1 MDRQRGQPPPKNFK
15 HFKKEFPPST
25 RQTLKHYMSK
35 EKEAGAMLEKCAP
48 RHQYTMKEIHMIEEV
63 KEVMKEF
70 LNVKEGNVMSMKEL
84 SLVQ

>member
-1 MDRQRGQPPPKNFK
+1 
-15 HFKKEFPPST
+15 
-25 RQTLKHYMSK
+25 MSK

-63 KEVMKEF
+63 KEVRKEF
-70 LNVKEGNVMSMKEL
+70 LNMIEEEKEVRKEFLNMKEGNVMSMKEL